1 MRDAQSSVS
10 GRNVLFLCLPLCAV
24 YLTSFF
30 LPLFEL
36 NGRKY
41 IGWDAFEAGFKAMF
55 HLGGG
60 WGTLVWIANPV
71 CWVGIY
77 VLVFRAASASLIAG
91 GLGLLACVLTNIP
104 FLMDSI
110 RAHSMTRIAGDM
122 KEIFNPSSAMGCWI
136 LSMILLAIVGFSR
149 GLWLTIRTSP
159 VRDLDGVG
167 LNPSTQSVST
177 QSRITPD

>member
-1 MRDAQSSVS
+1 MRDAQSGVS
-10 GRNVLFLCLPLCAV
+10 GRNVLFLCVPSCAV
-24 YLTSFF
+24 YLPSFF

-77 VLVFRAASASLIAG
+77 VVVFRAASASLIAG
-91 GLGLLACVLTNIP
+91 GVGTFGCGLTNLP
-104 FLMDSI
+104 FPMDPS
-110 RAHSMTRIAGDM
+110 RGHSMSKDARGINENVESNTRNGRRV
-122 KEIFNPSSAMGCWI
+122 SSKI
-136 LSMILLAIVGFSR
+136 L
-149 GLWLTIRTSP
+149 
-159 VRDLDGVG
+159 
-167 LNPSTQSVST
+167 
-177 QSRITPD
+177 